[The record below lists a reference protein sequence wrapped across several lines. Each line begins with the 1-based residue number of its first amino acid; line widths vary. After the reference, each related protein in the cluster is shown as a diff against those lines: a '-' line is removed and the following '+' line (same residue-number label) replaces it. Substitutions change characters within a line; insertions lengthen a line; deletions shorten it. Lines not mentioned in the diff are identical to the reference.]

1 MNKDFYKL
9 GIIGYPLSHS
19 ISPAIQTAALHSV
32 KLYGSYEKF
41 EVAENELKSQID
53 YLRENDYSGFNVT
66 IPHKINIIK
75 FLDELDE
82 TAQRIGAVN
91 TVKIN
96 PDGTLQGYNTDIT
109 GFINSIL
116 NNDCTSKNFKTAKLL
131 GCGGAA
137 LAVIFGLEKLGCENL
152 IISVRNIEKTH
163 AFLEQLKNKTTIKF
177 KIEDINNQSTLE
189 NVDILIN
196 STPLGTKGTN
206 ENSMPTTRE
215 LLKSANKNI
224 LIYDLVY
231 NPLQTMLLKT
241 ATDLKLSSMNGL
253 DMLIYQGAEAF
264 NIWTNKTPSIDL
276 MKKAVII

>member
-41 EVAENELKSQID
+41 EVAENELKSQVD

-82 TAQRIGAVN
+82 TALKIGAVN

-96 PDGTLQGYNTDIT
+96 RNGTLSGYNTDIT
-109 GFINSIL
+109 GFTNSIL
-116 NNDCTSKNFKTAKLL
+116 NNDCVAKKFKNAKLL

-152 IISVRNIEKTH
+152 TVSVRNQEK
-163 AFLEQLKNKTTIKF
+163 AKIFLEQLNSKTSINF

-189 NVDILIN
+189 NIDILVN

-206 ENSMPTTRE
+206 ENSMATTLE

-231 NPLQTMLLKT
+231 NPLQTLLLKT
-241 ATDLKLSSMNGL
+241 ANNLGLYSMNGL

-264 NIWTNKTPSIDL
+264 KIWTNKTPSIDL
-276 MKKAVII
+276 MKKAVIL

>member
-116 NNDCTSKNFKTAKLL
+116 NNDCTSKNFKNAKLL

-264 NIWTNKTPSIDL
+264 KIWTNKTPAIDL
-276 MKKAVII
+276 MKEAVIL